1 MFEARYPWSLA
12 MNAIAHSTDDVSP
25 RQAFEYWHDLVC
37 AAFVNLDCYA
47 TERQAF
53 SGAISSWSVGSLHLT
68 TMASDRMKL
77 VRSHR
82 QIAKAREDCFL
93 IALEARTTSA
103 LVQDGR
109 EGLLEAGDFAI
120 VDSTRPYTVLYQDSF
135 EHRVL
140 RIPRREMVQ
149 RIGNLDALT
158 GLAINGR
165 SGVGKL
171 ASAFCRM
178 LPSELETLDPAL
190 HGQLAGTLLDLF
202 AVALGSRLTTGAVG
216 ESATRNAW
224 FLRVRNYIEAHLGNP
239 DLSRPMVAAALG
251 ISARYVSDIFATN
264 QLSVSQYIWERRLQK
279 CHAALADPLQRG
291 RSISSIAFGWGF
303 NDMSHF
309 SRLFKARFGVSPRE
323 YRAQAG
329 TVSGE

>member
-1 MFEARYPWSLA
+1 MK
-12 MNAIAHSTDDVSP
+12 AIAHSTDDVSE

-47 TERQAF
+47 TERETF
-53 SGAISSWSVGSLHLT
+53 SGSITSWPVSTLHLT

-93 IALEARTTSA
+93 IALEAKTTSA

-120 VDSTRPYTVLYQDSF
+120 VDSTRPYTVLFQESF

-140 RIPRREMVQ
+140 RIPRREMLQ

-158 GLAINGR
+158 GVAINGR

-171 ASAFCRM
+171 ASTLCCM
-178 LPSELETLDPAL
+178 LPAELETLDPVL
-190 HGQLAGTLLDLF
+190 HDQVAGTLLDLF
-202 AVALGSRLTTGAVG
+202 AAALGSHLTAGAVG

-224 FLRVRNYIEAHLGNP
+224 FVRIRNYIEAHLANP
-239 DLSRPMVAAALG
+239 ELSRSVIAAALG
-251 ISARYVSDIFATN
+251 VSARYVSDIFGAN
-264 QLSVSQYIWERRLQK
+264 EQSVSHYIWERRLQK
-279 CHAALADPLQRG
+279 CHAALADPFQCG

-303 NDMSHF
+303 NDTSHF
-309 SRLFKARFGVSPRE
+309 SRLFKSRYGVSPRD
-323 YRAQAG
+323 YRVRAG
-329 TVSGE
+329 RVSGEE

>member
-1 MFEARYPWSLA
+1 MK
-12 MNAIAHSTDDVSP
+12 AIAHSTDDVSE

-47 TERQAF
+47 TERETF
-53 SGAISSWSVGSLHLT
+53 SGSICSWPVSTLHLT

-103 LVQDGR
+103 LMQDGR

-120 VDSTRPYTVLYQDSF
+120 VDSTRPYTVLFQESF

-140 RIPRREMVQ
+140 RIPRREMLQ
-149 RIGNLDALT
+149 RIGNLDSLT

-171 ASAFCRM
+171 ASTFCRM
-178 LPSELETLDPAL
+178 LPGELETLDPAVQE
-190 HGQLAGTLLDLF
+190 QLAGTLLDLF
-202 AVALGSRLTTGAVG
+202 AVALGSRLSTGAVG

-224 FLRVRNYIEAHLGNP
+224 FVRVRNYIEAHLGNP
-239 DLSRPMVAAALG
+239 GLSRAKVAAALG
-251 ISARYVSDIFATN
+251 VSARYLSDIFGAN
-264 QLSVSQYIWERRLQK
+264 ELSVGHYIWERRLQK
-279 CHAALADPLQRG
+279 CRAALADHRQRG

-309 SRLFKARFGVSPRE
+309 SRLFKRRFGMSPRE
-323 YRAQAG
+323 YRAHAG
-329 TVSGE
+329 GMSVEE

>member
-1 MFEARYPWSLA
+1 MHPWSLA
-12 MNAIAHSTDDVSP
+12 MNAIAHSTDDVSH

-47 TERQAF
+47 TEREGF
-53 SGAISSWSVGSLHLT
+53 SGSICSWPISTLHLS

-120 VDSTRPYTVLYQDSF
+120 VDSTRPYTVLFQESF

-140 RIPRREMVQ
+140 RIPRREMLQ

-171 ASAFCRM
+171 ASTLCRM
-178 LPSELETLDPAL
+178 LPAELETLDPGL
-190 HGQLAGTLLDLF
+190 HEQVAGTLLDLF
-202 AVALGSRLTTGAVG
+202 AAALGSHLTAGAVS

-224 FLRVRNYIEAHLGNP
+224 FVRIRNYIEAHLGDP
-239 DLSRPMVAAALG
+239 ELSRPMIATALG
-251 ISARYVSDIFATN
+251 VSARYVSDIFGAN
-264 QLSVSQYIWERRLQK
+264 ELSVSHYIWERRLQK
-279 CHAALADPLQRG
+279 CHAALADPFQRG

-309 SRLFKARFGVSPRE
+309 SRLFKGRYGVSPRDH
-323 YRAQAG
+323 RAHRRS
-329 TVSGE
+329 SG